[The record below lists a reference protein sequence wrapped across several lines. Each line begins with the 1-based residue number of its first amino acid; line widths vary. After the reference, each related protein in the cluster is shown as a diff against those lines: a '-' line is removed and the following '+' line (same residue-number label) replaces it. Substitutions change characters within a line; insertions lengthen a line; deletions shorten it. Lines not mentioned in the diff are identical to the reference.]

1 MWKRAA
7 LLDFDGVQEPQMNEI
22 MPNTRT
28 EQKKTNSLRYI
39 YRTDEQKRWTNFR
52 CNREKK
58 QPAKIHSAEQK
69 TNHCRMLE
77 IVSSSSKTMHQIT
90 IAILV
95 VSLFFSLFAFQCVQE
110 REWEAVSLG
119 SVAMNPFRYIAASVA
134 IAARPIYFLI
144 SWRRKRSH
152 SLVCYEIFIQTSQM
166 F

>member
-28 EQKKTNSLRYI
+28 EQKKRIHYDTSIGPMNKS
-39 YRTDEQKRWTNFR
+39 DEQIFDVIVK
-52 CNREKK
+52 KK

-110 REWEAVSLG
+110 RE
-119 SVAMNPFRYIAASVA
+119 
-134 IAARPIYFLI
+134 
-144 SWRRKRSH
+144 
-152 SLVCYEIFIQTSQM
+152 
-166 F
+166 